1 MAEDTSYRRRL
12 ALGWDLIMLRSL
24 ERGYRF
30 STARRSK
37 GSLLAEE
44 KWFAAGQYYLAILSV
59 GKRVPKLL
67 VSSLGISNMQNSAE
81 MQKAPQSKQ
90 KLLLVVSKGTMDG
103 LYPALIL
110 ATTAAAQQW
119 TSVDMYFTFGG
130 MKLLTKGMAES
141 IKPSVDFGMSKEELT
156 ALLAKGGMPSLLDM
170 LKGAKDA
177 GVHIYACSPTM
188 GLYGMKKEQVLDICD
203 DIIGASRF
211 LQMASDPDALTL
223 FI

>member
-1 MAEDTSYRRRL
+1 MNSHP
-12 ALGWDLIMLRSL
+12 
-24 ERGYRF
+24 
-30 STARRSK
+30 
-37 GSLLAEE
+37 
-44 KWFAAGQYYLAILSV
+44 SV
-59 GKRVPKLL
+59 IISPGKRVPTLL
-67 VSSLGISNMQNSAE
+67 GNLTAISDV
-81 MQKAPQSKQ
+81 QKAPQAKQ

-110 ATTAAAQQW
+110 ATTAAAQEW
-119 TSVDMYFTFGG
+119 ASVDMYFTFGG

-141 IKPSVDFGMSKEELT
+141 IKPSVDFGVSKDELT

-188 GLYGMKKEQVLDICD
+188 GLYGMSKDQVLDICD
-203 DIIGASRF
+203 DIIGASKF

>member
-1 MAEDTSYRRRL
+1 MKFEYAFV
-12 ALGWDLIMLRSL
+12 M
-24 ERGYRF
+24 
-30 STARRSK
+30 
-37 GSLLAEE
+37 
-44 KWFAAGQYYLAILSV
+44 ILSL
-59 GKRVPKLL
+59 GKRNPTLL
-67 VSSLGISNMQNSAE
+67 GEPSMISNMQKTAE
-81 MQKAPQSKQ
+81 MPKATQAKE

-119 TSVDMYFTFGG
+119 ASVDMYFTFGG

-141 IKPSVDFGMSKEELT
+141 IKPSVDFGLSKDELT

-188 GLYGMKKEQVLDICD
+188 GLYGMSKDRSWTSVMT
-203 DIIGASRF
+203 S
-211 LQMASDPDALTL
+211 
-223 FI
+223 